1 MRANPSIEVS
11 VSSPSYA
18 WLCLNGEAVFEN
30 NPAAK
35 DMCMQNP
42 IVKGAVRR
50 CCKSHFRGVF
60 LTNARAVLADFSATR
75 RRSTSCNQS
84 FGTKSRT
91 KAAVYPT
98 SAVTVTV
105 RAQDDMRCGP
115 KSVMLAGLIR
125 TEHSSRRSIT
135 GNVMLSKLQAVVRYL
150 LFPNCAFAL
159 CIPVFDRM
167 CGGVRV
173 LGPLESQT
181 FAADLTICASNKGW
195 GFSMQ
200 TKKLFATY
208 RGGNP
213 HNRFCDFDKEG
224 RPVTCNR
231 PYGL

>member
-1 MRANPSIEVS
+1 MKTIRQPWTCVCKIR
-11 VSSPSYA
+11 
-18 WLCLNGEAVFEN
+18 
-30 NPAAK
+30 
-35 DMCMQNP
+35 
-42 IVKGAVRR
+42 IVKGQYGDAANPI
-50 CCKSHFRGVF
+50 FEVF
-60 LTNARAVLADFSATR
+60 SLTNARAVLADFSATR

-195 GFSMQ
+195 RFSMQ
-200 TKKLFATY
+200 TKNYLQLIVEEIHTTVFATL
-208 RGGNP
+208 
-213 HNRFCDFDKEG
+213 DKEG